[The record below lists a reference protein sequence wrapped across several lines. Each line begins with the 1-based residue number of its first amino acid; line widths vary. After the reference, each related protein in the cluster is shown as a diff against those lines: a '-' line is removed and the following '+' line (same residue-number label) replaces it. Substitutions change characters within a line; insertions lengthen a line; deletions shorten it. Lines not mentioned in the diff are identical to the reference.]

1 MAEQLK
7 RDYDIVV
14 LKVELLD
21 TRPNVRFTLQAKID
35 GVLTDVGLWKSDT
48 SDMGLSTRERGQ
60 RATYQD
66 VTGNLPHDLIAFL
79 EDWIGANTSGDRPL
93 WVHLVKPYGVLRFV
107 RWEGTLGT
115 ALPVPVLMLPD
126 FIFPPPRESKSVLDV
141 ALCGS
146 APLDHEERWVHQA
159 MRDVS
164 HRILDASA
172 RRTRL
177 HIFADS
183 AVAPALSDQYKS
195 EGRLDVDVFVYGH
208 EKAVPYLEADPS
220 SRLVDQTGQ
229 LRSPWLLWMRDAL
242 RGRSIDVMHFV
253 CHGYLTRDR
262 GALLF
267 AQSPMERTDRY
278 LAGPVGQTE
287 LATFLTQLGAWSTAF
302 TSVWDDNSEPG
313 LRALAD
319 DIAQSRPGPLLMHTV
334 RHDPPAGAVTDA
346 YRFLYGIEPMD
357 APKSSSLFMYCQPYR
372 VRTKDAAAE
381 LGRLRRVGDHTG
393 VRNAQQQDA
402 VERVAFESSP
412 LDPIFEKEETVLP
425 WVASTER
432 FAEQVQ
438 LRLQQSA
445 RDQDEAEPD
454 DSRELRHQ
462 VTLDTLDK
470 LRAAVA
476 RMASAE
482 SAGSASDEGQET
494 AGTGGAA

>member
-107 RWEGTLGT
+107 
-115 ALPVPVLMLPD
+115 
-126 FIFPPPRESKSVLDV
+126 
-141 ALCGS
+141 
-146 APLDHEERWVHQA
+146 DHEERWVHQA